1 MLSILCNTLCASALQ
16 VYDFLMYLRHYCLDS
31 GVGQVLGA
39 MLFSLSSV
47 ISGMLLTY
55 WVYTA
60 FHLLSVQADELSDT
74 ELDVLHWNRR
84 RRFLGRQLLRA
95 RRFTPRW
102 VLAL

>member
-1 MLSILCNTLCASALQ
+1 
-16 VYDFLMYLRHYCLDS
+16 
-31 GVGQVLGA
+31 
-39 MLFSLSSV
+39 
-47 ISGMLLTY
+47 MLLTY

-102 VLAL
+102 FLAL